1 MRIFVTGGSGYI
13 GRAVVAELHRRGH
26 HVAALARSDKA
37 SATVRALGAQAV
49 HGSLDSLDV
58 IELAAREHD
67 ATIHLA
73 APVPPDGVAREAKL
87 LDVLLRVAPDDHTI
101 VYTSGAWVYGDR
113 GDAVVDEDAPLAPI
127 AMVAWRPAH
136 EERVLGGAFARH
148 SRRRH
153 PPDGRLRRRRRC
165 DRHDGRA
172 GESRTA
178 EDRRQRHES
187 LVDRARRRAGRT
199 LRRGGRT
206 AGRKRHLQR
215 DQRRAAYRTSKSR
228 ARHRVP
234 PAATAR
240 SNISRSRTRMRP
252 WVPSPKRWRSTC
264 RSPATKRAASW
275 AGARTARRCSK
286 NSPTPSCRN
295 RCAS

>member
-13 GRAVVAELHRRGH
+13 GRAVLAELHRRGH

-49 HGSLDSLDV
+49 HGSLDALDV

-73 APVPPDGVAREAKL
+73 APAPPDGVARESKL

-136 EERVLGGAFARH
+136 EERVLAARSRGIRAVVIRPTVVYGDGGGVIGMMVAQANPGPLKIVGSGTNRW
-148 SRRRH
+148 STVRV
-153 PPDGRLRRRRRC
+153 DAL
-165 DRHDGRA
+165 
-172 GESRTA
+172 A
-178 EDRRQRHES
+178 E
-187 LVDRARRRAGRT
+187 LY
-199 LRRGGRT
+199 
-206 AGRKRHLQR
+206 
-215 DQRRAAYRTSKSR
+215 AA
-228 ARHRVP
+228 AVEQ
-234 PAATAR
+234 PAANGIYNAI
-240 SNISRSRTRMRP
+240 NGAP
-252 WVPSPKRWRSTC
+252 VPYVEI
-264 RSPATKRAASW
+264 ARAASRA
-275 AGARTARRCSK
+275 AGGNGAIEHLTLENANAAMGPLAEALALDLQVTSDKARRELGW
-286 NSPTPSCRN
+286 SPHRPTVLEELANTVVP
-295 RCAS
+295 